1 MWVKRRY
8 PLSITNK
15 ALPTMLFDDI
25 ETPAIAGFFP
35 GRIPCCRAGPSRQ
48 SPARDRSGSERGLP
62 ERCRKIHHE
71 KRDGNMHPKRTL
83 GAFHPRGKR
92 VAPALGLWRHFD
104 FHAHAAAWLQG
115 AQGAPPRSNA
125 GLARI
130 VDPSTSHG
138 ERRYFIVHLV
148 CRLRSRALPESVLED
163 LFKLTRREIEIVAR
177 LSRSEQLRLI
187 AVNMK
192 ISHETVRTYLKRVLR
207 KCGVKSQAE
216 LLCLTQQ
223 LSLFHHVGVSGG

>member
-1 MWVKRRY
+1 MISKRQ
-8 PLSITNK
+8 PLQVSSRDGYLAVVLDRLDSPLLVIDQDRNVVFQNAAARSITK
-15 ALPTMLFDDI
+15 KGMGI
-25 ETPAIAGFFP
+25 CI
-35 GRIPCCRAGPSRQ
+35 R
-48 SPARDRSGSERGLP
+48 SERLVLSTQEGNEWLQRSVCGDTSISTP
-62 ERCRKIHHE
+62 TPLHGCRGH
-71 KRDGNMHPKRTL
+71 RV
-83 GAFHPRGKR
+83 PR
-92 VAPALGLWRHFD
+92 
-104 FHAHAAAWLQG
+104 HAATRDWLVLLT
-115 AQGAPPRSNA
+115 PLRP
-125 GLARI
+125 
-130 VDPSTSHG
+130 TE